1 MDTRLNS
8 FLTVCDTMNYRKAA
22 ELLHLSQPAVTKQI
36 QSLENEYG
44 IKLFYF
50 DGKKLNRSEK
60 SYLLEIYANSQKA
73 NYENILKK
81 LSEKE
86 SKTLKIG
93 FTKTIG
99 EFTVLEEIIRYID
112 NNEANLE
119 LVIDNTEKLL
129 CSLKN
134 NDLDFI
140 LVEGNFDKEYFDYK
154 LISKEFFTGICSNEH
169 PFANKN
175 IDIDDI
181 YNSTLIIRE
190 RGSGSREIF
199 ENLLNL
205 QGNTIEKFNKIIS
218 VSSVNLITQLVVRN
232 KGISFGYEKIKY
244 QKKELSTFCVK
255 ELSYFHD
262 FNMVSLKGTG
272 GLDKAENF
280 LKTTSNK

>member
-1 MDTRLNS
+1 MDTRLTS
-8 FLTVCDTMNYRKAA
+8 FLKLCETMNYRKAA

-44 IKLFYF
+44 TKLFYF
-50 DGKKLNRSEK
+50 DGKKLNRSKK
-60 SYLLEIYANSQKA
+60 SYLLEMYANSQKA
-73 NYENILKK
+73 NYENILEK

-86 SKTLKIG
+86 VKTLSIG

-99 EFTVLEEIIRYID
+99 ECIVLEEIIKYID
-112 NNEANLE
+112 ENDARLE

-129 CSLKN
+129 RSLKN
-134 NDLDFI
+134 NDLDFL

-154 LISKEFFTGICSNEH
+154 FISKEFFTGICSSKH
-169 PFANKN
+169 PFANK
-175 IDIDDI
+175 IIEIEDI

-218 VSSVNLITQLVVRN
+218 VNSINLIKELIIRN

-244 QKKELSTFCVK
+244 QNKEISTFNVK

-262 FNMVSLKGTG
+262 FNIVSLKGTG
-272 GLDKAENF
+272 GLDKAEYF
-280 LKTTSNK
+280 LKDNIE